1 MPRIILDH
9 EAPQRSERW
18 YQFHIG
24 LPTASEFSKVVT
36 PAKLELSKQR
46 SSFSYRLAA
55 ERLLNQSFRKD
66 LGGLEYIE
74 VGKQE
79 EDAAVQQ
86 YHQIAAMDLGMD
98 ELDTYRVSM
107 ILTDDGKFGCSPDRL
122 IAGNERHGLE
132 IKAIFP
138 PKLAGYLFEESTG
151 PDHRVQVLGQM
162 WVGDLEI
169 NDLYC
174 YNKDFPSFFK
184 QWKRKDT
191 KKDIETVGDHMTR
204 FGDELEAVVHK
215 LNATGFFQP
224 AARPI
229 TVLDALVDAMV
240 EAIQTQDTVNDLDAW
255 ASSDT
260 TEANLRMLDAEQRE
274 KVRGMV
280 AHKKDE
286 LKRPM
291 PGIQH
296 GWGG

>member
-1 MPRIILDH
+1 MPRVILDH

-24 LPTASEFSKVVT
+24 LPTASEFSKVIT
-36 PAKLELSKQR
+36 PARLELSKQR
-46 SSFSYRLAA
+46 SSFAYRLAA

-74 VGKQE
+74 IGKQE
-79 EDAAVQQ
+79 EDSAVQQ
-86 YHQIAAMDLGMD
+86 YHQIAAMDLGMED
-98 ELDTYRVSM
+98 LDTYRVSM

-138 PKLAGYLFEESTG
+138 PKLAGYLCEGTTG
-151 PDHRVQVLGQM
+151 PDHRIQVLGQM
-162 WVGDLEI
+162 WVGDLEL

-184 QWKRKDT
+184 QWKRNEEKAE
-191 KKDIETVGDHMTR
+191 IATVADHMTR
-204 FGDELEAVVHK
+204 FGDELEAVVRK

-224 AARPI
+224 AAKPI
-229 TVLDALVDAMV
+229 TVLGALVDAMV
-240 EAIQTQDTVNDLDAW
+240 EIVQGCESLRDLDTW
-255 ASSDT
+255 SASEV
-260 TEANLRMLDAEQRE
+260 TEANLKMLDSEQRE
-274 KVRGMV
+274 KILGMV
-280 AHKKDE
+280 AHKRDE
-286 LKRPM
+286 LKRPL
-291 PGIQH
+291 PGAIN